1 MEDKK
6 INRAFNEM
14 YIVAQKRLEN
24 RSPIDI
30 AKKAGV
36 VFCEDTSTLKI
47 KSLDKTIELIYPSYE
62 PKQKLEDWY
71 ILILLH
77 YLDIAD
83 GTPISSKAVHFGE
96 LKDGLIRGVRFDKT
110 VERELGRFLFNKEP
124 EQVINV
130 CKSLGAEIIES
141 KFDLCAVFHLFP
153 NYLVTLNIWFA
164 DEEFE
169 ASGKNVS

>member
-6 INRAFNEM
+6 IYRAFNEM

-30 AKKAGV
+30 AKKAGG

-77 YLDIAD
+77 YL
-83 GTPISSKAVHFGE
+83 
-96 LKDGLIRGVRFDKT
+96 
-110 VERELGRFLFNKEP
+110 
-124 EQVINV
+124 
-130 CKSLGAEIIES
+130 
-141 KFDLCAVFHLFP
+141 
-153 NYLVTLNIWFA
+153 VTLNIWFA
-164 DEEFE
+164 DEEFKV
-169 ASGKNVS
+169 SGKMLVDKSADHYLTMEDSVMVGEFMLRCISERYKQLYDAF